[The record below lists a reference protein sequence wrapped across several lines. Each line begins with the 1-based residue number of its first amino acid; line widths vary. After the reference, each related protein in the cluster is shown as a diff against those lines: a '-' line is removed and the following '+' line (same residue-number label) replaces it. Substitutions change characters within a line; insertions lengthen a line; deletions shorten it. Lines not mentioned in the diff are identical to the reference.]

1 MHLQDLPENMS
12 IDEQGILK
20 ISGVSCFD
28 LAKNYGT
35 PLLVLD
41 EIEIKN
47 NINKFKEA
55 FFKSGSESFFIAY
68 ASKSFLNSEL
78 CKIINEEKIGIE
90 VVSGGELYIA
100 LKNNF
105 PVEKIYFNGNN
116 KFNEEIEMAI
126 KNDVSTIIVD
136 NEEELYKINRISKR
150 FGKKTRILLRIVPG
164 INPNTNKYISTGKV
178 DSKFGIHLENLDSI
192 VKKIKSFNGLELCG
206 IHAHIGSQISEPMY
220 YVNLIETLFELLV
233 SLRKKENI
241 ILGEIDIGGG
251 FGVAHSS
258 NEQSMDIFDVI
269 NKIVNQVEVISKKH
283 NYPKPKISIEPGRS
297 IISTAGTTLYTVGAI
312 KKSASKKY
320 AIVDGGMADNIRP
333 SLYNAKYQAYVANK
347 MKETE
352 DFEKVTIA
360 GRACES
366 GDILIDEIFL
376 PRLSIGDL
384 LAIPFTGDYT
394 YSMSSNYNGF
404 LRPAIVLVNNGKNKL
419 ITRRETYDD
428 LLSRDITKNDW
439 HIFD

>member
-1 MHLQDLPENMS
+1 
-12 IDEQGILK
+12 
-20 ISGVSCFD
+20 
-28 LAKNYGT
+28 
-35 PLLVLD
+35 
-41 EIEIKN
+41 
-47 NINKFKEA
+47 
-55 FFKSGSESFFIAY
+55 
-68 ASKSFLNSEL
+68 
-78 CKIINEEKIGIE
+78 
-90 VVSGGELYIA
+90 
-100 LKNNF
+100 
-105 PVEKIYFNGNN
+105 
-116 KFNEEIEMAI
+116 
-126 KNDVSTIIVD
+126 
-136 NEEELYKINRISKR
+136 
-150 FGKKTRILLRIVPG
+150 
-164 INPNTNKYISTGKV
+164 
-178 DSKFGIHLENLDSI
+178 
-192 VKKIKSFNGLELCG
+192 
-206 IHAHIGSQISEPMY
+206 
-220 YVNLIETLFELLV
+220 
-233 SLRKKENI
+233 
-241 ILGEIDIGGG
+241 

-360 GRACES
+360 GRACDS